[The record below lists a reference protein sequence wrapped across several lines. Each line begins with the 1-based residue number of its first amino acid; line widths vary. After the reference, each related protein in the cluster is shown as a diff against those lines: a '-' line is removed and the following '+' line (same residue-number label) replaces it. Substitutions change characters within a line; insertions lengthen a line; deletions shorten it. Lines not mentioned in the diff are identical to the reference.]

1 MCFSRVSIEARSA
14 DPVAE
19 RLRLLKENQKEA
31 KIRANTLRK
40 EIMQTKKAIRKT
52 KGMTSEDLFAAARRA
67 EASEVAAAAPG

>member
-1 MCFSRVSIEARSA
+1 MDTRAA

-19 RLRLLKENQKEA
+19 RLRLLKDSQKEA

-40 EIMQTKKAIRKT
+40 QIKQTIKAFRKT

-67 EASEVAAAAPG
+67 EASEAVADAPG